1 MHKDIKEILYT
12 EEEIKAKCDEL
23 AKQIDQD
30 YAGQEILLVGLLK
43 GSVPFMAEL
52 AKHLK
57 SDVKFDF
64 MSVSSYSGVESKT
77 LVVRQDIKEDI
88 RGKNV
93 LIVEDILDTGKTLY
107 NVKEMLEKRHAKSV
121 KIVTLLDKE
130 EGSVFDMKADY
141 SGFKIP
147 NAFVVVPLSIWAPSL
162 TSVLITTPSA
172 TESDSSYTTSVRI
185 PSPVSVF
192 LASSTFMPFTS
203 GMATFSASSLVSSVV
218 MIGPEGL
225 LPSFF
230 FPPKIFTAST
240 ISIIQITTPA
250 TIARTV
256 VTRSIL
262 GS

>member
-1 MHKDIKEILYT
+1 MHKDIKKILYT

-130 EGSVFDMKADY
+130 EGRVFDMKADY

-147 NAFVVVPLSIWAPSL
+147 NAFVVGYGLDFNERYRQLP
-162 TSVLITTPSA
+162 
-172 TESDSSYTTSVRI
+172 Y
-185 PSPVSVF
+185 
-192 LASSTFMPFTS
+192 
-203 GMATFSASSLVSSVV
+203 
-218 MIGPEGL
+218 IG
-225 LPSFF
+225 
-230 FPPKIFTAST
+230 
-240 ISIIQITTPA
+240 
-250 TIARTV
+250 
-256 VTRSIL
+256 IL
-262 GS
+262 KEDCYKK

>member
-77 LVVRQDIKEDI
+77 LVVRQDIKED
-88 RGKNV
+88 
-93 LIVEDILDTGKTLY
+93 TGKTLY

-130 EGSVFDMKADY
+130 EGRVFDMKADY

-147 NAFVVVPLSIWAPSL
+147 NAFVVGYGLDFNERYRQLP
-162 TSVLITTPSA
+162 
-172 TESDSSYTTSVRI
+172 Y
-185 PSPVSVF
+185 
-192 LASSTFMPFTS
+192 
-203 GMATFSASSLVSSVV
+203 
-218 MIGPEGL
+218 IG
-225 LPSFF
+225 
-230 FPPKIFTAST
+230 
-240 ISIIQITTPA
+240 
-250 TIARTV
+250 
-256 VTRSIL
+256 IL
-262 GS
+262 KEDCYKK

>member
-77 LVVRQDIKEDI
+77 LVVRQDIK
-88 RGKNV
+88 
-93 LIVEDILDTGKTLY
+93 DTGKTLY

-130 EGSVFDMKADY
+130 EGRVFDMKADY

-147 NAFVVVPLSIWAPSL
+147 NAFVVGYGLDFNERYRQLP
-162 TSVLITTPSA
+162 
-172 TESDSSYTTSVRI
+172 Y
-185 PSPVSVF
+185 
-192 LASSTFMPFTS
+192 
-203 GMATFSASSLVSSVV
+203 
-218 MIGPEGL
+218 IG
-225 LPSFF
+225 
-230 FPPKIFTAST
+230 
-240 ISIIQITTPA
+240 
-250 TIARTV
+250 
-256 VTRSIL
+256 IL
-262 GS
+262 KEDCYKK

>member
-88 RGKNV
+88 
-93 LIVEDILDTGKTLY
+93 LDTGKTLY

-130 EGSVFDMKADY
+130 EGRVFDMKADY

-147 NAFVVVPLSIWAPSL
+147 NAFVVGYGLDFNERYRQLP
-162 TSVLITTPSA
+162 
-172 TESDSSYTTSVRI
+172 Y
-185 PSPVSVF
+185 
-192 LASSTFMPFTS
+192 
-203 GMATFSASSLVSSVV
+203 
-218 MIGPEGL
+218 IG
-225 LPSFF
+225 
-230 FPPKIFTAST
+230 
-240 ISIIQITTPA
+240 
-250 TIARTV
+250 
-256 VTRSIL
+256 IL
-262 GS
+262 KEDCYKN

>member
-107 NVKEMLEKRHAKSV
+107 NVKEMLEGR
-121 KIVTLLDKE
+121 
-130 EGSVFDMKADY
+130 VFDMKADY

-147 NAFVVVPLSIWAPSL
+147 NAFVVGYGLDFNERYRQLP
-162 TSVLITTPSA
+162 
-172 TESDSSYTTSVRI
+172 Y
-185 PSPVSVF
+185 
-192 LASSTFMPFTS
+192 
-203 GMATFSASSLVSSVV
+203 
-218 MIGPEGL
+218 IG
-225 LPSFF
+225 
-230 FPPKIFTAST
+230 
-240 ISIIQITTPA
+240 
-250 TIARTV
+250 
-256 VTRSIL
+256 IL
-262 GS
+262 KEDCYKK

>member
-1 MHKDIKEILYT
+1 MHKDIKEVLYT

-23 AKQIDQD
+23 AQEIDRD

-64 MSVSSYSGVESKT
+64 MSVSSDSG
-77 LVVRQDIKEDI
+77 VRQDIKEDI

-130 EGSVFDMKADY
+130 EGRVFDMKADY

-147 NAFVVVPLSIWAPSL
+147 NAFVVGYGLDFNEL
-162 TSVLITTPSA
+162 YRQLH
-172 TESDSSYTTSVRI
+172 Y
-185 PSPVSVF
+185 
-192 LASSTFMPFTS
+192 
-203 GMATFSASSLVSSVV
+203 
-218 MIGPEGL
+218 IG
-225 LPSFF
+225 
-230 FPPKIFTAST
+230 
-240 ISIIQITTPA
+240 
-250 TIARTV
+250 
-256 VTRSIL
+256 IL
-262 GS
+262 KEDCYKK